1 MGNEIYI
8 IHGVDASWILA
19 AKKDVDLTAW
29 DIDTEDCEVA
39 SFAGMHKGS
48 PVYKTG
54 IRFYVVNFARDG
66 IGVPELLNTA
76 IL

>member
-1 MGNEIYI
+1 MDNEIYI
-8 IHGVDASWILA
+8 IHGSDASWILA
-19 AKKDVDLTAW
+19 AKKDVDLTKW
-29 DIDTEDCEVA
+29 NVDTEDCEVA
-39 SFAGMHKGS
+39 SFAGTLKGS

-54 IRFYVVNFARDG
+54 IRFYVVDFAWDG